1 MIEKNIIFDDLSDV
15 AAVWCDAT
23 IDSGELARVAGVIM
37 DRNISFVSVV
47 PECVRIIWPWLE
59 NKGVKILSRF
69 VLPDK
74 KVTEQQISDVTMAIN
89 TAFKHGAHGAQI
101 FLPYGALG
109 ELVEQTHVI
118 RDDLFFNKDLSIAID
133 INQIDSSDWEN
144 LFETV
149 MQEEQKVNMI
159 EGTYLGKYV
168 QSQEDVIRCDIS
180 NEHYVVV
187 PFSRFEN
194 INITPNTKVRF
205 HVFNINEKKFAVN
218 VNKIQDL
225 EIILDIEEHNLP
237 DNRIMKGIIK
247 SLERKICEGI
257 IETIDTHE
265 SYKIIFNNRIV
276 ESDLKVDDMVK
287 FQLEIIGNQLYA
299 SNVQKMFESE

>member
-133 INQIDSSDWEN
+133 INQIDSSDWKN
-144 LFETV
+144 LFENLRKINATSLLITLSKDTGDKSDFV
-149 MQEEQKVNMI
+149 GRFYGMLDVWENENNFDVHFAFGQNFQRIEQALRLIKSVRPELI
-159 EGTYLGKYV
+159 KT
-168 QSQEDVIRCDIS
+168 
-180 NEHYVVV
+180 
-187 PFSRFEN
+187 
-194 INITPNTKVRF
+194 TKVF
-205 HVFNINEKKFAVN
+205 IN
-218 VNKIQDL
+218 
-225 EIILDIEEHNLP
+225 
-237 DNRIMKGIIK
+237 
-247 SLERKICEGI
+247 
-257 IETIDTHE
+257 
-265 SYKIIFNNRIV
+265 Y
-276 ESDLKVDDMVK
+276 
-287 FQLEIIGNQLYA
+287 
-299 SNVQKMFESE
+299 